1 MPKPPDP
8 IFFSKFLVADIIS
21 DSVKHWAPSDVAL
34 LLEVT
39 WKLASGSIKINK
51 IKKYLIPSDNALI
64 ELLH

>member
-8 IFFSKFLVADIIS
+8 IFFSKFLVVNIS
-21 DSVKHWAPSDVAL
+21 SDRVKHWALSDVAL
-34 LLEVT
+34 FLEVT
-39 WKLASGSIKINK
+39 WKLASGSIKNNK